1 MPRRAQHT
9 DYPDKKISET
19 FLQFAEPLLEPLG
32 PDATEHN
39 MEEAL
44 KIAFTVWNAVVY
56 ETVNGE
62 TRHVEMVRELTAQH
76 SEVAAVVSHM
86 IDRKHR
92 HFGDNHRLVGEF
104 KLTHKGD
111 ELRLWAEARDPRPSN

>member
-1 MPRRAQHT
+1 MPPRSQRT
-9 DYPDKKISET
+9 EYPDKKISET

-32 PDATEHN
+32 PDATEPD

-76 SEVAAVVSHM
+76 QEIAAVVSHM

-92 HFGDNHRLVGEF
+92 HFGDDYRLVGEF
-104 KLTHKGD
+104 KLTRKGD